1 MVINMCDYCL
11 DIKKIEYFSS
21 PKLYE
26 ETIEYI
32 KELVE
37 NKGFIVIE
45 GNCKLGEHMIK
56 CPKCGKKFT
65 CIVNTYRGGGSFK

>member
-1 MVINMCDYCL
+1 MCDYCS

-37 NKGFIVIE
+37 NRGFIVFE
-45 GNCKLGEHMIK
+45 GICKLGEHIK
-56 CPKCGKKFT
+56 DGH
-65 CIVNTYRGGGSFK
+65 

>member
-1 MVINMCDYCL
+1 MIMGGKNMCEYCS
-11 DIKKIEYFSS
+11 DIKKTEYFSS

-37 NKGFIVIE
+37 NKGFIVYSDRR
-45 GNCKLGEHMIK
+45 KL
-56 CPKCGKKFT
+56 
-65 CIVNTYRGGGSFK
+65 